1 MAFFPSGAKRGRGQP
16 RTAFRTAILS
26 QLPSMLALSAT
37 SRLLAILPVLL
48 LVWAAVGWAMAD

>member
-1 MAFFPSGAKRGRGQP
+1 
-16 RTAFRTAILS
+16 
-26 QLPSMLALSAT
+26 MLALSAT